1 MTNTRRYLTAT
12 LLLSTA
18 ISMTTAAYAQQL
30 NKYTTD
36 EIVVTA
42 TKRSE
47 NLQDVPLSM
56 TAFSEVKLEQLR
68 PDDLSD
74 LATHVPNMYLP
85 PANESGSQII
95 TLRGLGAGITRSG
108 ARSVGVYIDGVY
120 SSATNLTNLPVSDL
134 AGLEVLK
141 GPQGT
146 LFGRDTIGGAINVTT
161 RKPGNEFGGFVEG
174 EIGNYGR
181 TVLSAGVDVPLAK
194 DKLFFRLSGK
204 KLNYG
209 GHIDNLFDG
218 EKADGLDQFSARAQL
233 YFTPNDQFD
242 ARVIYSHATRDDNT
256 TTGENAG
263 GTFADQIPYQVNIN
277 VRENFKQNSD
287 SISLNMNYELGS
299 GHTLTSITGWA
310 KSSDVSRVDRDL
322 TPEQISEQSILYDV
336 EDFNQE
342 FRISSPDSDKF
353 DYILGLYYLDSRTVN
368 RDTYPVFG
376 PAWASRLPFPFPGY
390 PPLVDSLDG
399 QQRDYTT
406 KALAGYVHS
415 NYHFNE
421 KFSVFGGLRYISD
434 KKDVKLDV
442 FGELFTAFGFRAPA
456 ESVEA
461 HDKEISWTG
470 GARYALS
477 DAVKTYASVST
488 GFRSSAVKD
497 DFVTANDLALANGY
511 IADPEFVTNYEI
523 GIKIRSDNGR
533 FSLNGALFYMDYKD
547 IQVSVPDA
555 LLGFVPALENAEKAH
570 ISGLEI
576 DATFAVTD
584 SLTLSGSAG
593 LLKTK
598 YDMFSQRLDLEGEGF
613 GTAPEWTLD
622 AAIDYH
628 TPLANLGELL
638 FHVDATTIT
647 TPDDF
652 SPNRT
657 QLTIKGFSTL
667 NGFVA
672 LDSADNSWR
681 LSLWAKNILDQD
693 NTTSTTLWGS
703 GLGENQHNVLVYQPP
718 RTFGATLRYN
728 FD

>member
-1 MTNTRRYLTAT
+1 MKLTTLQFKSA
-12 LLLSTA
+12 LLLGAAAICTGA
-18 ISMTTAAYAQQL
+18 ISAHAQ
-30 NKYTTD
+30 NATKD

-47 NLQDVPLSM
+47 NLQDVPLSI
-56 TAFSEVKLEQLR
+56 TAFTEAKIEQLR
-68 PDDLSD
+68 PDNLSD

-85 PANESGSQII
+85 PATESGTQII

-108 ARSVGVYIDGVY
+108 ARSVGVYIDGVF

-161 RKPGNEFGGFVEG
+161 KKPGNEFGGFVEA
-174 EIGNYGR
+174 EVGNYGR
-181 TVLSAGVDVPLAK
+181 KVFTAGVDIPLAE

-209 GHIDNLFDG
+209 GHIDNVFDG

-242 ARVIYSHATRDDNT
+242 ARIVYSHTERDDNT
-256 TTGENAG
+256 TTGENVG

-277 VRENFKQNSD
+277 VRENFKQDAD
-287 SISLNMNYELGS
+287 SLSVNMNYELGS

-336 EDFNQE
+336 EDVNQE

-353 DYILGLYYLDSRTVN
+353 DYILGLYYLDSHTVS

-376 PAWASRLPFPFPGY
+376 AEWAGRLPFPFFPY
-390 PPLVDSLDG
+390 PPLVDVLDG

-415 NYHFNE
+415 NYHFND
-421 KFSVFGGLRYISD
+421 KLSVFGGLRYISD

-442 FGELFTAFGFRAPA
+442 FGELFTNFGFRAPA
-456 ESVEA
+456 DPVET
-461 HDKEISWTG
+461 HDKEISWTA
-470 GARYALS
+470 GARYAFS
-477 DAVKTYASVST
+477 DEVKTYASVST

-511 IADPEFVTNYEI
+511 IADPEFVTNYEV
-523 GIKIRSDNGR
+523 GAKVRGFDGR
-533 FSLNGALFYMDYKD
+533 FNLNAAIFYMDYTD

-555 LLGFVPALENAEKAH
+555 VLAFIPALENAEKAF
-570 ISGLEI
+570 IKGFEI
-576 DATFAVTD
+576 DSSFAVSD
-584 SLTLSGSAG
+584 NLSVSGSVG
-593 LLKTK
+593 FLETK
-598 YDMFSQRLDLEGEGF
+598 YEEFSQRLDLEGTGF
-613 GTAPEWTLD
+613 GSAPEWSLD

-628 TPLANLGELL
+628 TPLDGFGELL

-652 SPNRT
+652 TPAVN
-657 QLTIKGFSTL
+657 LAIKGFSTL

-672 LDSADNSWR
+672 LESENERWR
-681 LSLWAKNILDQD
+681 LSLWAKNILNQD
-693 NTTSTTLWGS
+693 NTTSVNLWGS
-703 GLGENQHNVLVYQPP
+703 GLGENQHDVFTYQTP
-718 RTFGATLRYN
+718 RTFGATLRAN